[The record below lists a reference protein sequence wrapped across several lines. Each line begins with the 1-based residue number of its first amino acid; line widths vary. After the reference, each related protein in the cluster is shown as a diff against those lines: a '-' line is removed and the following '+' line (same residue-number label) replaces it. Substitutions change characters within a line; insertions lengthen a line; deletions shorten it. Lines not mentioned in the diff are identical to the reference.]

1 MYAARW
7 CQLKGASRIIAVDRV
22 PERLK
27 FAEEKLGIE
36 TIDFSQHSDVTKR
49 IYELVPR
56 GLDVA
61 LDCGEC
67 LAKRFIDLF
76 TYFTQ
81 TLRSY
86 QELSMSLRQCSTKSK
101 N

>member
-7 CQLKGASRIIAVDRV
+7 CQLKGASRIIAIDRV

-36 TIDFSQHSDVTKR
+36 TIDFSKHSDVTKH

-61 LDCGEC
+61 LDCGEYLFEC
-67 LAKRFIDLF
+67 LLKKILNV
-76 TYFTQ
+76 
-81 TLRSY
+81 TLKSLH
-86 QELSMSLRQCSTKSK
+86 QEPSTSPRRCCTKSK
-101 N
+101 K

>member
-1 MYAARW
+1 MVS
-7 CQLKGASRIIAVDRV
+7 CTKQLQSVAIDRV

-36 TIDFSQHSDVTKR
+36 TIDFSKHSDVTKH

-61 LDCGEC
+61 LDCGEY
-67 LAKRFIDLF
+67 LF
-76 TYFTQ
+76 ECFYLTT
-81 TLRSY
+81 
-86 QELSMSLRQCSTKSK
+86 
-101 N
+101 